1 MENLPKVS
9 IVTPTY
15 NKKTFLSIAIQ
26 NFLSFDYPKDKL
38 EWIILDDS
46 DESVRDILPN
56 DSRIKYYYYDQKSKD
71 DLYKLFIDNY
81 NKRKSEYK
89 NMSKKQKKGQK
100 YKLDPQHKKH
110 FKGNRIPVGMKR
122 NICAQYA
129 TSNYIIHM
137 DDDDFYP
144 PKSILT
150 RVNALMKNGVDCVGC
165 SSIGCFHI
173 NKMISLMYIP
183 DKSFS
188 PAKKISVA
196 TLAYTKQFWEK
207 HRFENQDMINEGEF
221 FLKKRKCDELHWKD
235 IIVALYHSK
244 NDRNLKSFQGDPNG
258 WHYYPLSDELFTLIT
273 SMDPDGD
280 NISELEKKID

>member
-89 NMSKKQKKGQK
+89 NMSKKQKKGKK
-100 YKLDPQHKKH
+100 YRLDPQHKKH
-110 FKGNRIPVGMKR
+110 FKGNRIPIGMKR

-173 NKMISLMYIP
+173 NKMISLMYMP